1 MWWELVIDVLW
12 PGGGR
17 KSTERSVEKADSG
30 TLAVEFRV
38 PGEFKRRLNESGW
51 LADEVIAAGMLRQ
64 GKSPSLLAMITGW
77 ALIEVLRPRRSKS
90 LPREFALALTADR
103 VVIFAMSRW
112 SEGDGETE
120 YVVKV
125 KRDERG
131 SWRRELVRLTDLPG
145 GGDSTDRMV
154 ELAGMEPFPVT
165 WNGDQSADELIE
177 LLSR

>member
-30 TLAVEFRV
+30 TLAAEFRV

-51 LADEVIAAGMLRQ
+51 LADEVIAARDAAA
-64 GKSPSLLAMITGW
+64 GKVALAARDDHGLGTDRG
-77 ALIEVLRPRRSKS
+77 AATTAVEVAPARVRARADRRPRGHLRDEPLERWGRGDRVRGQGQARRAPLVAS
-90 LPREFALALTADR
+90 RTGAADR
-103 VVIFAMSRW
+103 SA
-112 SEGDGETE
+112 
-120 YVVKV
+120 
-125 KRDERG
+125 
-131 SWRRELVRLTDLPG
+131 G

-154 ELAGMEPFPVT
+154 ELAGMEPLPVT